1 MRKKNSS
8 GFSLV
13 ETIIAMAIVAVIMS
27 STFYL
32 IQSQSNNLIFSKEY
46 FERHH
51 FNVNSYSQLYI
62 IHKVENINS
71 LEGEA
76 NINNNKVKWQS
87 SFQPTM
93 LDNIYQFELNIFSDD
108 EVNYKKSK
116 TDLYFYGIIK

>member
-1 MRKKNSS
+1 MYKR
-8 GFSLV
+8 
-13 ETIIAMAIVAVIMS
+13 
-27 STFYL
+27 
-32 IQSQSNNLIFSKEY
+32 Q
-46 FERHH
+46 
-51 FNVNSYSQLYI
+51 
-62 IHKVENINS
+62 VENINF

-93 LDNIYQFELNIFSDD
+93 LDNIYQFELNISSND

>member
-1 MRKKNSS
+1 MRKKNSL

-46 FERHH
+46 FDKHN

-62 IHKVENINS
+62 FHKVENINF

-93 LDNIYQFELNIFSDD
+93 LDNIYQFELNIFSND